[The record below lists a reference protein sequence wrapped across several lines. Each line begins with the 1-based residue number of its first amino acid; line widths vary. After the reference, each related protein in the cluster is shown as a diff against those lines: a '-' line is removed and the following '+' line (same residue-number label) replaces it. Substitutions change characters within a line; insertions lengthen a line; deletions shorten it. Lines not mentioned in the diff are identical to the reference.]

1 ILSHAQDPGKNRYL
15 TAWQSKC
22 IDLLRLNDLG
32 FPLEPVALQVQVDL
46 ALQRS
51 DSGGA
56 DDPGGDL
63 AGAFDLVPLGR
74 QDLSPI
80 FTEDL
85 CIGAPTKL
93 QFLLSRQSEGLGSV
107 ARPLRVGQL
116 AARSSQ
122 AAQHERQAPK
132 QPAPWN
138 ASLDRCR

>member
-1 ILSHAQDPGKNRYL
+1 MLSHGHDPGKNRYL

-46 ALQRS
+46 LLQRS

-56 DDPGGDL
+56 DDPGGGL
-63 AGAFDLVPLGR
+63 ADPFDLVPLGR

-85 CIGAPTKL
+85 CIGPPTKL
-93 QFLLSRQSEGLGSV
+93 QFQLCRQSEGLGS
-107 ARPLRVGQL
+107 AAGALRVGQL

-132 QPAPWN
+132 QAALWN